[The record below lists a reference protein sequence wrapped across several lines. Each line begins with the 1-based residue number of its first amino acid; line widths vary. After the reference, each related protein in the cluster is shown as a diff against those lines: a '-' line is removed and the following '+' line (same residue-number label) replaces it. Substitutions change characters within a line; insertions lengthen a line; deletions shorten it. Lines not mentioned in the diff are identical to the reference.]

1 MDNKKLLKLILL
13 VPGSVLLYIPLLLV
27 LWENRGWPYT
37 ASGPVL
43 LLSILL
49 FWGGL
54 ALLVWAARLLIVEGQ
69 GTPLP
74 MDPPANLVTDGPYRF
89 VRNPMMIGAFAILL
103 GEALYFESYFILI
116 YFAVFFIAGLI
127 MVPKYDEPQMALKY
141 GGKFVEYKN
150 DVPRWIPSWK
160 AIRKNYLI
168 NKAAD
173 QAEKVKENLQ
183 NSQVV
188 KKAAEKVDEVK
199 EKMKK

>member
-89 VRNPMMIGAFAILL
+89 VRNPMMLGAFAILL

-127 MVPKYDEPQMALKY
+127 MVLSLTLM
-141 GGKFVEYKN
+141 
-150 DVPRWIPSWK
+150 
-160 AIRKNYLI
+160 YLI
-168 NKAAD
+168 HRLQPRD
-173 QAEKVKENLQ
+173 GKELRPKITEFGKYKPTKSTRIQYLGIHN
-183 NSQVV
+183 
-188 KKAAEKVDEVK
+188 
-199 EKMKK
+199 